1 MMKAW
6 IAGAAL
12 GVGLS
17 CFGCAA
23 HQQTAAELEGELVS
37 LMPAEQGAEWIRSLR
52 TASPVPRSTAPPTG
66 IVVAWVP
73 PRPVEGVE
81 SQRVPTAAR
90 ERWMAAIREKLER
103 AGLAA
108 RVAVTS
114 PDLFD
119 DGVSLGRVGTAAKQH
134 EADLVVLF
142 TVDVTRRRYN
152 TFAPGTMAP
161 GEVSRVTNIVE
172 VVSTARAVG
181 VTPAGQPLFSG
192 SKRGSDSEAGHMRS
206 ADEVEEVANR
216 VAIEEIGD
224 LIASQIDRV
233 FYGRT
238 GGAR

>member
-1 MMKAW
+1 MKAW

-12 GVGLS
+12 GMGLL

-23 HQQTAAELEGELVS
+23 HQQTAAELEGALVS
-37 LMPAEQGAEWIRSLR
+37 LVPAEQGAEWISSLR
-52 TASPVPRSTAPPTG
+52 TASPAPRSIAPPTG

-73 PRPVEGVE
+73 ARPVEGVE
-81 SQRVPTAAR
+81 SQRIPTAAR
-90 ERWMAAIREKLER
+90 ERWMASIREKLER

-108 RVAVTS
+108 RVVVTS

-119 DGVSLGRVGTAAKQH
+119 DGLSLDRVGTAAKQH

-142 TVDVTRRRYN
+142 TVDITRRRYN
-152 TFAPGTMAP
+152 TFSPGNIVT
-161 GEVSRVTNIVE
+161 GRVSRVTNVVE
-172 VVSTARAVG
+172 VVSTARTIG

-192 SKRGSDSEAGHMRS
+192 SKRGSDSEAGYMRS
-206 ADEVEEVANR
+206 VDEVEEVANR

-224 LIASQIDRV
+224 LIALQIDRV